1 MERNVMICFAD
12 LCSNVVIRAN
22 ERLTN
27 DQLGRFAA
35 QQVGEQPSDVYDVR
49 DDELQYYCIDGRGDY
64 TSDIQADMVLKTIG
78 ELYYDMNQWQ
88 QDGTLQVCEG
98 QFVEDSVF
106 FELLNCV
113 PPTYYAGGWFQVGEA
128 YDVIDGCMVY
138 QTFRRE
144 GQDGHEWR
152 YVGLKPDMNM
162 KQAV

>member
-12 LCSNVVIRAN
+12 LSSNVVIRAN

-35 QQVGEQPSDVYDVR
+35 QQVGEQPSDVYDVQ
-49 DDELQYYCIDGRGDY
+49 DDELQYYCIDGREDY
-64 TSDIQADMVLKTIG
+64 TSDRLADVVLNAIG
-78 ELYYDMNQWQ
+78 ELHYDMSQWMK
-88 QDGTLQVCEG
+88 DRTLKVRDG
-98 QFVEDSVF
+98 QFIEDSIF
-106 FELLNCV
+106 WELLNSV
-113 PPTYYAGGWFQVGEA
+113 PPVYYADGWFQVGEA
-128 YDVIDGCMVY
+128 YDMIDGCMVY

-152 YVGLKPDMNM
+152 YVGLKPNMNI